1 MKEIDFSKQI
11 LKYKEDGL
19 SLMKSRLPA
28 QLQTRSRVEQRIKKV
43 RAHKRI
49 HGRS

>member
-19 SLMKSRLPA
+19 LANEKAGYPPNCKPGHELR
-28 QLQTRSRVEQRIKKV
+28 KDK
-43 RAHKRI
+43 
-49 HGRS
+49 